1 MKTQKHWVLVV
12 VCLLIA
18 GVRAHA
24 QEASPEPITIGE
36 TLRIASKKLNETREI
51 SVYFPWSYNH
61 SKQRYPVIY
70 TLDGEGTGPIAA
82 NAVGFM
88 TGYSAI
94 PQMPEALVVAITN
107 TDRSRDMPV
116 PESYGTGGEENFLA
130 FLADE
135 LLPFIE
141 QRYRTQPL
149 RILIGHSQG
158 GTFAQYAL
166 TARPN
171 VFQWYLPIDAPL
183 FRNARQILERARDM
197 ITKNPNYRGRLVTIE
212 YLHGWLKEWP
222 SLVEAAPKGFY
233 GARVEIKDETHETMA
248 YKGIYEGLK
257 RLFHDYAPNIIRDN
271 KGNYTLPVLDE
282 RYKALS
288 EAYGYQVDI
297 PKQLLLISATRYV
310 AMQYGAEAVELVKR
324 AATLYGESP
333 ATKSLMAQAEAAVK
347 KGRDHRF
354 EEWANLPPPDIEKMR
369 PFLGDWT
376 ARNQD
381 GFQSVM
387 TFEVKDGVVRT
398 QFTGI
403 APGGETFQMEVNFV
417 RALDGQT
424 LQWGVRNGR
433 GPGVEVHTAKL
444 VDENTLAGTIEEVG
458 FIRQRPPHPFT
469 YRRRAG
475 DRKTSRNNLAEEA
488 SLVKASFS
496 VSQLPR
502 PWDKVKEVALGSAA
516 PDWRLKTVE
525 GETVALSELRGKVV
539 VLDFWANWCGPCR
552 KLEPLFDQLTHEY
565 QSKPVKFF
573 TLSVWPD
580 QDFNLQAYLIERKM
594 ASTFLIG
601 EDAVAKDYGIWGLPT
616 YYVIDPAGKVSYIHV
631 LLSVNADSLEKRLRE
646 AIEKALPKERD
657 SQSFFQRSSGEV
669 ALQRR

>member
-1 MKTQKHWVLVV
+1 MKTQKHWMMIVA
-12 VCLLIA
+12 CLLIA
-18 GVRAHA
+18 GIRA
-24 QEASPEPITIGE
+24 QEAPPEPITIGE
-36 TLRIASKKLNETREI
+36 ALRVASKKLNETREI
-51 SVYFPWSYNH
+51 HIYPPVSYAK

-70 TLDGEGTGPIAA
+70 ALDGEVSGPTVASAA
-82 NAVGFM
+82 RFM
-88 TGYSAI
+88 SSASAI

-107 TDRSRDMPV
+107 TNRNRDMPI
-116 PESYGTGGEENFLA
+116 PESYGKGGEENFLS

-135 LLPFIE
+135 LIPFIE
-141 QRYRTQPL
+141 RRYRTQPL
-149 RILIGHSQG
+149 RVLIGHSQG
-158 GTFAQYAL
+158 GTFTHYAL

-171 VFQWYLPIDAPL
+171 VFQWYIAMDAPL
-183 FRNARQILERARDM
+183 FRDARLILEKAREM
-197 ITKNPNYRGRLVTIE
+197 ITKNQNYRGRLVTIE
-212 YLHGWLKEWP
+212 NLHGWKKEWA
-222 SLVEAAPKGFY
+222 SLAEAAPKGFY
-233 GARVEIKDETHETMA
+233 GAQVEIKDETHETMA

-257 RLFHDYAPNIIRDN
+257 RLFHDYATNIVRDN
-271 KGNYTLPVLDE
+271 NGMYTIPALDE

-297 PKQLLLISATRYV
+297 PKQLLLMSASRNV

-433 GPGVEVHTAKL
+433 GPGIEVHTAKL
-444 VDENTLAGTIEEVG
+444 GQENTLAGRIEEVG
-458 FIRQRPPHPFT
+458 FIRQRPPHPVT
-469 YRRRAG
+469 YSRRAG

-516 PDWRLKTVE
+516 PDWRLK
-525 GETVALSELRGKVV
+525 
-539 VLDFWANWCGPCR
+539 
-552 KLEPLFDQLTHEY
+552 
-565 QSKPVKFF
+565 
-573 TLSVWPD
+573 
-580 QDFNLQAYLIERKM
+580 
-594 ASTFLIG
+594 
-601 EDAVAKDYGIWGLPT
+601 
-616 YYVIDPAGKVSYIHV
+616 
-631 LLSVNADSLEKRLRE
+631 
-646 AIEKALPKERD
+646 
-657 SQSFFQRSSGEV
+657 
-669 ALQRR
+669 